1 MDVSTKRLYPN
12 LDAGYTNI
20 QSPSGY
26 TGELV
31 VRKVARKVGQRL
43 ILQDT
48 NNSNND
54 FQVSTTLKIRQYE
67 E

>member
-1 MDVSTKRLYPN
+1 
-12 LDAGYTNI
+12 
-20 QSPSGY
+20 
-26 TGELV
+26 